1 MTEHEEI
8 YIPPLLQYLIFV
20 LYLVCVLGFPIMGGI
35 LSYLDNQ
42 EHKASENN
50 SAKADTNKTTTE
62 TSKDIL
68 LLCWNC
74 CACSCGQQFR
84 AHQQ

>member
-8 YIPPLLQYLIFV
+8 YIPPLLQYLLFI

-42 EHKASENN
+42 EHKAGEN
-50 SAKADTNKTTTE
+50 K
-62 TSKDIL
+62 
-68 LLCWNC
+68 CV
-74 CACSCGQQFR
+74 CSCCGQQFK
-84 AHQQ
+84 ANK

>member
-8 YIPPLLQYLIFV
+8 YFPPLLQYLIFV

-42 EHKASENN
+42 EHKASEN
-50 SAKADTNKTTTE
+50 K
-62 TSKDIL
+62 
-68 LLCWNC
+68 CV
-74 CACSCGQQFR
+74 CSCCGQQFK
-84 AHQQ
+84 ANK